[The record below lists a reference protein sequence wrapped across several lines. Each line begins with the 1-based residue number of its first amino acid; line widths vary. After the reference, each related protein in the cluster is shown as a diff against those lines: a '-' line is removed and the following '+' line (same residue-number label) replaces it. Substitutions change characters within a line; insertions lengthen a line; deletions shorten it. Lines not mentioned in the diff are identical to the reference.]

1 MPHSDWLA
9 GILIGIFIGVII
21 IGAILGASWLAIT
34 CKPGD
39 PSFAVVL
46 LGGCKEAQ

>member
-1 MPHSDWLA
+1 MSDWLF
-9 GILIGIFIGVII
+9 GILLGLAFGLVIV
-21 IGAILGASWLAIT
+21 GAILGASWLAIT

-46 LGGCKEAQ
+46 LGGCKGAQ